1 VLYTLVTEGSQDTD
15 LGDIFNYNFAF
26 SYRTT
31 IPEGGH
37 DHHHHKHQG
46 NIIDYIDMIVELNG
60 DSRQRVDINGESE
73 EHTGGHTLYISP
85 GLRVGLSHSVSLFT
99 SVGIPVVNDLNG
111 LQSEPDYRVIGGMSV
126 TF

>member
-1 VLYTLVTEGSQDTD
+1 MV
-15 LGDIFNYNFAF
+15 
-26 SYRTT
+26 
-31 IPEGGH
+31 
-37 DHHHHKHQG
+37 
-46 NIIDYIDMIVELNG
+46 VELNG

-85 GLRVGLSHSVSLFT
+85 GFRVGLSHSVSLFT